1 MRSRGNIFEIVG
13 DNRNEG
19 KVINDKV
26 IKFDNLTSPEVKAI
40 INEMSLSDEVF
51 ETLVSGDILIERII
65 STGQTTPEGEWYDQK
80 KDEWVILMQGEAKLL
95 FEEGSEVKMVKGDY
109 LLIKAHQKHRVIH
122 TSVDPPCIWLA
133 VHANFGAN
141 Q

>member
-65 STGQTTPEGEWYDQK
+65 STGQTTPEGEWYDQE